1 MGQETELDFD
11 SLCSVDLSPNT
22 VLPSIPRHSSIK
34 DRSTRKKLKHKDFV
48 LNVKEDFTEIR
59 FGGGRRSQKSNSSS
73 LVELEGNERTGFEL
87 NVEDDFT
94 EIRFGRGHS
103 SHKCNSPSLVGLE
116 DDKVLKW
123 HSKYQSS
130 EDVGN
135 LEAMA
140 IQGERRKIEVSRDN
154 YTSWSSG
161 IVDSLCS
168 SDEEKPERRDL
179 VLSLDTKLN
188 QSSVNKPCIGP
199 RSSDSFIDIYLG
211 SENSET
217 VSKDPSNQLGNVT
230 GIRPL
235 HNGKKLF
242 KRDKVHALQKSLSAK
257 LEMSKSQLPL
267 ESDLRFRHNPKPH
280 ISPFRKILD
289 PFTKSKSVRSRFSHA
304 VEAGG
309 DKAVKTIDLERN
321 ETYRKPLLQDFSN
334 TAKSSGCDSNF
345 PNNDNHHNGVAS
357 SPVHLHGSLKLE
369 KKHGMPFFEFSQS
382 SPEDVYVAKTW
393 KTGNAFKWVYTFHT
407 QDHQKK
413 SNGSS
418 FGLNHSCKNSLM
430 VGQMQVSCYLSS
442 ELRDG
447 GFDNSMVTEF
457 VLYDA
462 ARARQST
469 ASQGSCDSIH
479 DDVKPSKSSDS
490 GLVGEALSVND
501 GTPLEKSKFH
511 KKHAPENCDYGSID
525 SCPWDSADLHPDLES
540 AAIVMHIPF
549 SKRESLKYK
558 RGDKTS
564 GKLNSAIQNLS
575 KIEQRKDEP
584 PHHTTQETL
593 KVVIPI
599 GNHGLPTVESHGPST
614 LLDRWRLGGGCDC
627 GGWDMGCPLLIL
639 GTHSSH
645 CAENQA
651 HKGKQTFE
659 LFHQGVKDSTPA
671 LTMNVVKDGQY
682 AVDFHARLSTL
693 QAFSIC
699 VAILHATEACT
710 AVQVE
715 ETKEL
720 QHCNSLKVLLEE
732 EVKFLIDA
740 VTMEEK
746 KRETR
751 MLKETPTSYL
761 FNPPFSPI
769 ARV

>member
-11 SLCSVDLSPNT
+11 SLCTVDLSPNT
-22 VLPSIPRHSSIK
+22 VLPSIPRRTSIK
-34 DRSTRKKLKHKDFV
+34 NRSTRKKLKHKDFV
-48 LNVKEDFTEIR
+48 LDVKDDYTEIR
-59 FGGGRRSQKSNSSS
+59 FGGGQRSRKSNSSS
-73 LVELEGNERTGFEL
+73 LVELEANERTGFEL
-87 NVEDDFT
+87 NVEDDIT
-94 EIRFGRGHS
+94 EIRFGHDHS
-103 SHKCNSPSLVGLE
+103 SHKSNSPSLVELE
-116 DDKVLKW
+116 DDKVLKR

-135 LEAMA
+135 IEGMG
-140 IQGERRKIEVSRDN
+140 IQGERRKIEISRDN

-168 SDEEKPERRDL
+168 SDEEKPDRRDL

-188 QSSVNKPCIGP
+188 QSVDKACIGP
-199 RSSDSFIDIYLG
+199 RSSDSFIEIYLG

-230 GIRPL
+230 GIRPI

-257 LEMSKSQLPL
+257 VEMPKNQLSLEN
-267 ESDLRFRHNPKPH
+267 DLQFRHGPKAH
-280 ISPFRKILD
+280 ISPFRKIFD
-289 PFTKSKSVRSRFSHA
+289 PFMKSKSVRSRFSHA
-304 VEAGG
+304 AEADGG
-309 DKAVKTIDLERN
+309 KAVKTNDLESN

-334 TAKSSGCDSNF
+334 IAKSSGCDSNF
-345 PNNDNHHNGVAS
+345 SNNDNHHNVVAS

-369 KKHGMPFFEFSQS
+369 KKHGTPFFEFSQS

-407 QDHQKK
+407 LDHHKK
-413 SNGSS
+413 SNASS

-469 ASQGSCDSIH
+469 ASQGSCDSVH
-479 DDVKPSKSSDS
+479 DAVKPPKSSDS
-490 GLVGEALSVND
+490 SLVGETFRVND
-501 GTPLEKSKFH
+501 GTPLEKPKFQQ
-511 KKHAPENCDYGSID
+511 KHASENCDYGSID
-525 SCPWDSADLHPDLES
+525 SCPWDSADLNPDLES
-540 AAIVMHIPF
+540 AAIVMQIPF
-549 SKRESLKYK
+549 NKRESLKYK

-564 GKLNSAIQNLS
+564 SKLNSAIQNLS

-593 KVVIPI
+593 NVVIPI

-614 LLDRWRLGGGCDC
+614 LLDRWRFGGGCDC

-645 CAENQA
+645 CSENQA

-659 LFHQGVKDSTPA
+659 LFHQVS
-671 LTMNVVKDGQY
+671 
-682 AVDFHARLSTL
+682 
-693 QAFSIC
+693 
-699 VAILHATEACT
+699 
-710 AVQVE
+710 
-715 ETKEL
+715 
-720 QHCNSLKVLLEE
+720 
-732 EVKFLIDA
+732 FL
-740 VTMEEK
+740 
-746 KRETR
+746 
-751 MLKETPTSYL
+751 
-761 FNPPFSPI
+761 
-769 ARV
+769 

>member
-11 SLCSVDLSPNT
+11 SLCAVDLSPNT
-22 VLPSIPRHSSIK
+22 VLPSIPRRSSIK
-34 DRSTRKKLKHKDFV
+34 NRSTRKKLKHEDFV
-48 LNVKEDFTEIR
+48 LSVKDDFTEIK
-59 FGGGRRSQKSNSSS
+59 FGGGHRSRKSNSSS
-73 LVELEGNERTGFEL
+73 LIEQEDNESKCFEL

-94 EIRFGRGHS
+94 EIRIGRDHS
-103 SHKCNSPSLVGLE
+103 SHKSNSPSLVELE
-116 DDKVLKW
+116 DDKGLKRR
-123 HSKYQSS
+123 SKYQSS
-130 EDVGN
+130 EDIGKI
-135 LEAMA
+135 EGMG
-140 IQGERRKIEVSRDN
+140 IQGERRKIEISRED

-179 VLSLDTKLN
+179 ILSLDTKLN
-188 QSSVNKPCIGP
+188 QPSVNKACMGP
-199 RSSDSFIDIYLG
+199 RSSDSFIEIYSGL
-211 SENSET
+211 ENSET

-242 KRDKVHALQKSLSAK
+242 KRDKVHALQKSFSAK
-257 LEMSKSQLPL
+257 VEMPSNHLPV
-267 ESDLRFRHNPKPH
+267 ESDLRFGHSPKVH

-289 PFTKSKSVRSRFSHA
+289 PFMKSKSVRSRFSHA
-304 VEAGG
+304 VEAGR
-309 DKAVKTIDLERN
+309 DKAIKAINLERD
-321 ETYRKPLLQDFSN
+321 ETSSTP
-334 TAKSSGCDSNF
+334 KSSDSDSNF
-345 PNNDNHHNGVAS
+345 SNNDNLHNVVAS

-393 KTGNAFKWVYTFHT
+393 KTGNAFKWVYTFHS
-407 QDHQKK
+407 QDHHKK
-413 SNGSS
+413 SNAGS

-479 DDVKPSKSSDS
+479 DAVKPPKSSDT
-490 GLVGEALSVND
+490 GLVGEPFSVND
-501 GTPLEKSKFH
+501 GTPLEKFKFQR
-511 KKHAPENCDYGSID
+511 KHASENCDHGSID

-540 AAIVMHIPF
+540 AAIVMQIPF

-575 KIEQRKDEP
+575 KIEQRKEEP

-593 KVVIPI
+593 KVVIPT
-599 GNHGLPTVESHGPST
+599 GNHGLPTVESQGPST

-651 HKGKQTFE
+651 HKGKQTFH
-659 LFHQGVKDSTPA
+659 LFHQGAKDTTPA
-671 LTMNVVKDGQY
+671 LTMNIVKDGQY
-682 AVDFHARLSTL
+682 SVDFHARLSTL

-699 VAILHATEACT
+699 VAILHATEACN

-720 QHCNSLKVLLEE
+720 QQCNSLKVLLEE

-740 VTMEEK
+740 VAMEEK

-751 MLKETPTSYL
+751 MLKETPSSYL

>member
-11 SLCSVDLSPNT
+11 SICSVDLSPNT
-22 VLPSIPRHSSIK
+22 VLPSIPRHLSIK
-34 DRSTRKKLKHKDFV
+34 KRSTRKKHKHEDFV
-48 LNVKEDFTEIR
+48 LNVKDDFTEIR
-59 FGGGRRSQKSNSSS
+59 FGGNRRSRKSNSSS
-73 LVELEGNERTGFEL
+73 LVELEDNDHKDFEL
-87 NVEDDFT
+87 NVKDDFP
-94 EIRFGRGHS
+94 EIRLGLDHS
-103 SHKCNSPSLVGLE
+103 SHKSNSLSLVELE
-116 DDKVLKW
+116 DDEVLKRR
-123 HSKYQSS
+123 SKYQSS

-135 LEAMA
+135 IEGMG
-140 IQGERRKIEVSRDN
+140 IQGERRKIEISHDN

-168 SDEEKPERRDL
+168 SDEENPERISP

-188 QSSVNKPCIGP
+188 QSSVNKACMGP
-199 RSSDSFIDIYLG
+199 RSSDSFIEIYLG

-217 VSKDPSNQLGNVT
+217 VLKDSSNHLENVT
-230 GIRPL
+230 GIGPL

-257 LEMSKSQLPL
+257 VEMSKNQLPL
-267 ESDLRFRHNPKPH
+267 ESDLRFRHSPKVH
-280 ISPFRKILD
+280 ISPFRRMLD
-289 PFTKSKSVRSRFSHA
+289 PFMKSKSVRSRFSHA
-304 VEAGG
+304 AEAGE
-309 DKAVKTIDLERN
+309 DKAVKTIDLQRN
-321 ETYRKPLLQDFSN
+321 ETYRKSLLQDFSN
-334 TAKSSGCDSNF
+334 TAKSSECDSHF
-345 PNNDNHHNGVAS
+345 ANNDNHQNVVAS
-357 SPVHLHGSLKLE
+357 SPVYLHGSLKLE

-382 SPEDVYVAKTW
+382 SPEDVYIAKTW

-413 SNGSS
+413 SNASS

-457 VLYDA
+457 VLYDT

-479 DDVKPSKSSDS
+479 DDIKPAKSFNP
-490 GLVGEALSVND
+490 GLAGEPFSMND
-501 GTPLEKSKFH
+501 GIPLEKPKLQQ
-511 KKHAPENCDYGSID
+511 KHASENCEYGSID

-540 AAIVMHIPF
+540 AAIVMQIPF

-575 KIEQRKDEP
+575 KTEQRKDEP

-599 GNHGLPTVESHGPST
+599 GNHGLPTVESHGPSM

-651 HKGKQTFE
+651 HKGKRTFQ
-659 LFHQGVKDSTPA
+659 LFHEVSFLLVPDIYIYIYKKQE
-671 LTMNVVKDGQY
+671 
-682 AVDFHARLSTL
+682 
-693 QAFSIC
+693 FS
-699 VAILHATEACT
+699 
-710 AVQVE
+710 
-715 ETKEL
+715 
-720 QHCNSLKVLLEE
+720 
-732 EVKFLIDA
+732 LI
-740 VTMEEK
+740 
-746 KRETR
+746 
-751 MLKETPTSYL
+751 
-761 FNPPFSPI
+761 
-769 ARV
+769 